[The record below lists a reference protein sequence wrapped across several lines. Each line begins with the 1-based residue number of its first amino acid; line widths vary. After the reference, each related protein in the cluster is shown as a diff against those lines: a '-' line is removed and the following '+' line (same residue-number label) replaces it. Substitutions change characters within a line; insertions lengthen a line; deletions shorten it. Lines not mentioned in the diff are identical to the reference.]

1 MKKSSTWFLR
11 IVIVGMA
18 LLVAVF
24 CIFAIPPIS
33 KSILVEFPFVTYP
46 WPLIMIGAQATALPF
61 FFGLYQGLKL
71 LHYIDT
77 DQAFSGRSIQ
87 ALSRIKYAGF
97 VMTALYAPGMPL
109 FYQMAQST
117 DAPGLMMI
125 GLIINAAPFVVA
137 VFAAVLQ
144 MLVKTAVD
152 IKNENELT
160 V

>member
-1 MKKSSTWFLR
+1 
-11 IVIVGMA
+11 
-18 LLVAVF
+18 
-24 CIFAIPPIS
+24 
-33 KSILVEFPFVTYP
+33 
-46 WPLIMIGAQATALPF
+46 
-61 FFGLYQGLKL
+61 
-71 LHYIDT
+71 
-77 DQAFSGRSIQ
+77 
-87 ALSRIKYAGF
+87 
-97 VMTALYAPGMPL
+97 MPL